1 MVHHDGHL
9 MGTVSVMDLTK
20 ELFDEH
26 KPNNHTLN
34 MAASWLAESS
44 PHKHRGERLY
54 DDFSASEQSAD
65 DKFDDLVRKL
75 HAHGGTNHAKV
86 FEGYTMD
93 GNAYS
98 EPSMFPEFTPK
109 EDLLF
114 GRSMGGMTAVKEEQ
128 AAAAKHHPIQ
138 DNMSALL
145 TDELLTGAAFSQPS
159 VFPDFSRDEDM
170 MARHPEQL
178 HLAAEPHEEMQM
190 DMHELSVDELASQ
203 SFSEP
208 SVFPDFTRTE
218 DVLARQ
224 PIPEP
229 AQLKAPM
236 DVMREMPEATLEQ
249 LAHGSFS
256 EPSVFPDFS
265 PTEDVLLCEETVDP
279 YVKRA
284 IQHPHHA
291 HVEYTPDEFVMES
304 EFHKQAAEMG
314 EMDIDPFCE
323 PSDFPERS
331 QLDEDLLR
339 QYSKKP

>member
-1 MVHHDGHL
+1 

-26 KPNNHTLN
+26 KPNDRTLN

-44 PHKHRGERLY
+44 PDKHRGERLY

-75 HAHGGTNHAKV
+75 HTDGRTTHAEV
-86 FEGYTMD
+86 FEGY
-93 GNAYS
+93 AYS
-98 EPSMFPEFTPK
+98 EPSMVPEFTPK

-114 GRSMGGMTAVKEEQ
+114 GRSMGGMTTVKQEQ
-128 AAAAKHHPIQ
+128 MAAAKHHPLH
-138 DNMSALL
+138 DNMSALS

-159 VFPDFSRDEDM
+159 VFPDFSRNEDM
-170 MARHPEQL
+170 MARHPELL
-178 HLAAEPHEEMQM
+178 HQPADHQQEMEELQM
-190 DMHELSVDELASQ
+190 EMHELSVDELASQ

-224 PIPEP
+224 PQPEP
-229 AQLKAPM
+229 IKLKPAT
-236 DVMREMPEATLEQ
+236 DVMEVMPEATLEQ

-256 EPSVFPDFS
+256 EPSVFPDFT

-291 HVEYTPDEFVMES
+291 HIEYVPDEFIMES
-304 EFHKQAAEMG
+304 EFHKQAAKLD
-314 EMDIDPFCE
+314 EMDVDPFCE

-331 QLDEDLLR
+331 QLDEDLQR
-339 QYSKKP
+339 QHFKNA

>member
-1 MVHHDGHL
+1 

-26 KPNNHTLN
+26 KPNDRTLN

-44 PHKHRGERLY
+44 PDKHRGERLY

-75 HAHGGTNHAKV
+75 HAQAGTNHAEV

-114 GRSMGGMTAVKEEQ
+114 GRSMGGMSAVKQELT
-128 AAAAKHHPIQ
+128 AATAHHPMQ
-138 DNMSALL
+138 DNMSALS
-145 TDELLTGAAFSQPS
+145 TDELLTGAGFSQPS
-159 VFPDFSRDEDM
+159 VFPDFSRNEDM
-170 MARHPEQL
+170 MARHPELL
-178 HLAAEPHEEMQM
+178 HLEAEPHQEMEQPQM
-190 DMHELSVDELASQ
+190 ELHELSVDELASQ

-224 PIPEP
+224 PMPEP
-229 AQLKAPM
+229 AKLKQPM
-236 DVMREMPEATLEQ
+236 DVMHEMPEAALEQ

-279 YVKRA
+279 FVKRA

-291 HVEYTPDEFVMES
+291 HVEYVPDEFVMES
-304 EFHKQAAEMG
+304 EFHKQAAAMD

-331 QLDEDLLR
+331 QMDEVLQR
-339 QYSKKP
+339 QRFTKT